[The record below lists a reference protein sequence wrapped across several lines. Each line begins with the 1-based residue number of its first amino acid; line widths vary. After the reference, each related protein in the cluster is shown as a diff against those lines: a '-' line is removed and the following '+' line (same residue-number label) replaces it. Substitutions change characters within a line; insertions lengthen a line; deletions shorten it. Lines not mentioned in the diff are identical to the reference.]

1 MTHGGNPRQA
11 PDGPMPT
18 QPKPRPL
25 PASPFHSPAR
35 SIADV
40 AAPSLARLFGKRGL
54 ANMEILA
61 HWPEIVGAELGAVCA
76 PEKIVWPRAAAQAD
90 AEPDVQAG
98 AVLHIRVEG
107 PQAVELQHRTDE
119 IIARINQLFGF
130 RAIEKIRIVQAPL
143 ASPQRH
149 AAPPAAEK
157 PNPGTGPNHQDK
169 PLDAALARLE
179 RGIKKR

>member
-1 MTHGGNPRQA
+1 
-11 PDGPMPT
+11 MPT
-18 QPKPRPL
+18 QPKSRPL
-25 PASPFHSPAR
+25 PASPFLSPAR

-61 HWPEIVGAELGAVCA
+61 HWPEIVGAELGAACA

-90 AEPDVQAG
+90 AEPGVRLG

-107 PQAVELQHRTDE
+107 PQAVELQHRTEE
-119 IIARINQLFGF
+119 IIARINRLFGF
-130 RAIEKIRIVQAPL
+130 QAIEKIRIVQAPL
-143 ASPQRH
+143 ARPQRH

-157 PNPGTGPNHQDK
+157 GNAGAGSDRRDK
-169 PLDAALARLE
+169 PLDAALARLA

>member
-1 MTHGGNPRQA
+1 
-11 PDGPMPT
+11 MPT

-25 PASPFHSPAR
+25 PASPFLSPAR
-35 SIADV
+35 ALADV

-61 HWPEIVGAELGAVCA
+61 HWPEIVGAELGAACA

-90 AEPDVQAG
+90 AAPDVRPG

-107 PQAVELQHRTDE
+107 PQAIELQHRSDE

-130 RAIEKIRIVQAPL
+130 KAIEKIRIVQAPL
-143 ASPQRH
+143 ARPQRH
-149 AAPPAAEK
+149 ATPPAAEK
-157 PNPGTGPNHQDK
+157 SDTGAEPDAEGQ
-169 PLDAALARLE
+169 PLDAALARLA